1 MGDKIFPMDEK
12 YRAKHYPKGY
22 LAAMVK
28 DAKGAGVALIICG
41 AVLAL
46 IGAGILKMVI
56 SVATE
61 GDFDIS
67 ENVGVVV
74 FLVIVGLVFLIPG
87 ILIIRYGIKRNR
99 LGEDGWIREN
109 VEASGYQE
117 SEIRDF
123 ANQAL
128 EDGTLVLKLGTSGIR
143 GLLTRDYIAFQN
155 IIKIEDI
162 AGVYFV
168 QTSYTVNV
176 NGKTRRMY
184 NKNIKIVSKHNTVS
198 GSEAKE
204 ESVRQIANLLMQKN
218 PAIDTQD
225 FRLLSEDEF
234 EKMLEERKKQGAY
247 GVPF

>member
-22 LAAMVK
+22 LAAAVK
-28 DAKGAGVALIICG
+28 DARGAGVALIICG

-46 IGAGILKMVI
+46 IGAGILKMLI
-56 SVATE
+56 SVMLE

-67 ENVGVVV
+67 ENVSVVV
-74 FLVIVGLVFLIPG
+74 ILAIVGLLFFIPG
-87 ILIIRYGIKRNR
+87 ILLVRYGFKRNR
-99 LGEDGWIREN
+99 LGEDGWIQEN
-109 VEASGYQE
+109 VQASGYQE
-117 SEIRDF
+117 SVIRDF

-128 EDGTLVLKLGTSGIR
+128 EDGTLVMKLGTSGIR

-162 AGVYFV
+162 AGAYFV
-168 QTSYTVNV
+168 ETSYTVNV

-184 NKNIKIVSKHNTVS
+184 NKNIKIVSKHNTVA

-204 ESVRQIANLLMQKN
+204 ESVRLIIDLLLQKN
-218 PAIDTQD
+218 PAIDTQGG
-225 FRLLSEDEF
+225 RLLSENEF
-234 EKMLEERKKQGAY
+234 DKMVEEMGK
-247 GVPF
+247 